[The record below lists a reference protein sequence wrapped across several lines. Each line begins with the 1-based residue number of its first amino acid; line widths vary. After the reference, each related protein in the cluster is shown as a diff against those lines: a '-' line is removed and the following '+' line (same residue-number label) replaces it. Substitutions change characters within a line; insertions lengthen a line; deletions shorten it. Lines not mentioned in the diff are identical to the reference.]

1 MSSNTSGEMPTSVPD
16 SKAVVY
22 LSPAKIL
29 IEHTERA
36 VVIFGY
42 FILLILSAKN
52 TYQYVI
58 KRKMYKSY
66 PMLVSYILLLI
77 FCCITISYEFFMTL
91 RCVPHDCMA
100 DMIRDP

>member
-42 FILLILSAKN
+42 FVLLILSIKN
-52 TYQYVI
+52 TY
-58 KRKMYKSY
+58 
-66 PMLVSYILLLI
+66 
-77 FCCITISYEFFMTL
+77 
-91 RCVPHDCMA
+91 
-100 DMIRDP
+100 